1 MTEGEKK
8 GRWEQGMENKEEN
21 KTAEGTFTDHD
32 DHGPHTDEED

>member
-8 GRWEQGMENKEEN
+8 GRWEQGMENKEN